1 MEAVITEENSEVGIL
16 QDEIYRI
23 CSKCKNKWLYAYWD
37 DEIDSYIFYE
47 KEDQE
52 CCFKCRDENIG

>member
-1 MEAVITEENSEVGIL
+1 MDAVITEKDSEVGIL

-37 DEIDSYIFYE
+37 DDIDSYIFYTEENE
-47 KEDQE
+47 KR
-52 CCFKCRDENIG
+52 CYKCREDN